1 MQNTNFQTQN
11 SANSNSKSEEN
22 RAYVATTI
30 DWLSAIVS
38 ALRLNPKR
46 LLNQEMMILLTLP
59 LNSHINSGTVVVAKL

>member
-46 LLNQEMMILLTLP
+46 LNQEKMILLTLP